1 MHDQPNEQERSWDA
15 LERGALYLMTDFDRY
30 PAIWSIADLGR
41 ELDYFDPESII
52 RPLCNA
58 GLVHRTADDSVFAT
72 AAAFRMVRIVGH
84 VI

>member
-1 MHDQPNEQERSWDA
+1 MQEQPNEQERSWDE
-15 LERGALYLMTDFDRY
+15 LERDALYLMTDFGRY

-58 GLVHRTADDSVFAT
+58 GLVSVPALW
-72 AAAFRMVRIVGH
+72 ARAG
-84 VI
+84 